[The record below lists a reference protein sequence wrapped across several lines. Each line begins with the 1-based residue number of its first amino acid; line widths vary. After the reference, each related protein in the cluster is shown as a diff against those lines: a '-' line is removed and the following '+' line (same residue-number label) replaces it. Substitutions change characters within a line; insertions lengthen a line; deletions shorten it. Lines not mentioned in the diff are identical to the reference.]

1 MAELH
6 PSPLFDRLAVLQ
18 DEERAC
24 IAEIRGLEAEEKL
37 LVNQLKKAKS
47 QLRYYDEFLAEAARG
62 MRGGRKGLKDLLDRL
77 RVQ

>member
-24 IAEIRGLEAEEKL
+24 LAEIRGLEAEEKL
-37 LVNQLKKAKS
+37 LINQLKKAKS
-47 QLRYYDEFLAEAARG
+47 QLHYYEEFLAEAAKG
-62 MRGGRKGLKDLLDRL
+62 MRGGRKGLKDLMDRL
-77 RVQ
+77 RAR